1 MRPATLRVL
10 RARLPA
16 LGFAALL
23 HAVFIALLLQAMPK
37 LTAPD
42 KRETETSIFLPEPE
56 PEPLPKAESRAPAQH
71 GASVLA
77 PYFNPRLY
85 SPDALWQPPGLQR
98 LGLVLAACDPSNYDK
113 QPDEV
118 RSACARIGMIVAA
131 DPEHFGVKLDYMN
144 GKRWDHE
151 LLIKQTPL
159 LLPCMSPTAN
169 PFEVLFCVA
178 NVLMKG
184 YDPDKMPHYEK

>member
-10 RARLPA
+10 RARVPA
-16 LGFAALL
+16 FGFAALL
-23 HAVFIALLLQAMPK
+23 HVAFIAILLQAMPK
-37 LTAPD
+37 QTAAD
-42 KRETETSIFLPEPE
+42 KRETETSISLLPEPE
-56 PEPLPKAESRAPAQH
+56 PKAKSLAPAQR
-71 GASVLA
+71 GSSVLA

-85 SPDALWQPPGLQR
+85 SPEALWQPPGLQR
-98 LGLVLAACDPSNYDK
+98 LGLVLAACDPATYDK
-113 QPDEV
+113 QPVEV

-131 DPEHFGVKLDYMN
+131 DPEHFGVKLDYKN

-151 LLIKQTPL
+151 LLLKQTPL

-184 YDPDKMPHYEK
+184 YDPDKMPHYER